1 MKLELY
7 SLFCTLCATRLHL
20 ISVCN
25 LVVKVNA
32 SYIKGMLSNPNIQPN
47 AAINHWIAAILLF
60 DFKLVHVPANKHK
73 GPDGLSRRK
82 PVLGE
87 DEDNDPEDW
96 VDNALSLGTWVMS
109 WLDSFPADSLCT
121 DALVLSL
128 ELNDDDSAQLS

>member
-1 MKLELY
+1 M
-7 SLFCTLCATRLHL
+7 
-20 ISVCN
+20 
-25 LVVKVNA
+25 
-32 SYIKGMLSNPNIQPN
+32 
-47 AAINHWIAAILLF
+47 
-60 DFKLVHVPANKHK
+60 HVPANKHK
-73 GPDGLSRRK
+73 GPDGLSRHK